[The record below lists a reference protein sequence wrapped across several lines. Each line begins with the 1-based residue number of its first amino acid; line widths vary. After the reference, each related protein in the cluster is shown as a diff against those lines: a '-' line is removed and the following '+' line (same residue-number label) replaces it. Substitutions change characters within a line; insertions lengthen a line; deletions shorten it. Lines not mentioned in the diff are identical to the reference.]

1 MEPEEE
7 TIPTCIQ
14 KFGVIKKVTQKPKP
28 EDEDTPYWASMHKYD
43 MSLPNWGKF
52 NIRIQPFQQSGFKH
66 YFGVVELVAHQKLR
80 RSERPC
86 SYVADADGG
95 LIVGI

>member
-14 KFGVIKKVTQKPKP
+14 KFGVIKKVTQKPEP

-52 NIRIQPFQQSGFKH
+52 KVRIQPFQQSGFKH
-66 YFGVVELVAHQKLR
+66 YFGVIHLGEL
-80 RSERPC
+80 
-86 SYVADADGG
+86 
-95 LIVGI
+95 I